1 MRVVLQRVASA
12 EVTVDGRSVGAIG
25 KGFVI
30 LVGFK
35 ASDGEIEATLIAD
48 KVIGLRV
55 FPDDQGKMNR
65 SLNDVEGELLIVSQ
79 FTLYGDVRKGRR
91 PSFIDAAPPEIAIPL
106 YENFVTMLTDRAPG
120 RVETGEF
127 GAVMDVKLVNQG
139 PVTILLA
146 R

>member
-1 MRVVLQRVASA
+1 MRVVLQRVSSA

-25 KGFVI
+25 KGFVL

-35 ASDGEIEATLIAD
+35 ASDGEIEATWIAD

-106 YENFVTMLTDRAPG
+106 YNKFVALLSERAPG
-120 RVETGEF
+120 QVETGEF

-139 PVTILLA
+139 PVTILLE

>member
-1 MRVVLQRVASA
+1 MRVVLQRVSSA
-12 EVTVDGRSVGAIG
+12 EVTVDSRSVGAIG
-25 KGFVI
+25 KGFVL

-35 ASDGEIEATLIAD
+35 ASDGEIEATWIAD

-91 PSFIDAAPPEIAIPL
+91 PSFINAAPPEIAIPL
-106 YENFVTMLTDRAPG
+106 YNKFVALLSERAPG

-139 PVTILLA
+139 PVTILLE

>member
-1 MRVVLQRVASA
+1 MRVVLQRVSSA
-12 EVTVDGRSVGAIG
+12 EVTVDGRSVGAVG

-35 ASDGEIEATLIAD
+35 ASDGEIEVTWMAD
-48 KVIGLRV
+48 KVVGLRV
-55 FPDDQGKMNR
+55 FPDAEGKMNR
-65 SLNDVEGELLIVSQ
+65 SLNDVGGGLLVVSQ

-106 YENFVTMLTDRAPG
+106 YNKFVALLSERAPG
-120 RVETGEF
+120 QVETGEF

-139 PVTILLA
+139 PVTILLE